1 MIQGELKTVKEFRK
15 RRGEMQ
21 QQIDQ
26 LQGSLE
32 EAAIHHEKAV
42 SAMEYKFFEEKLRLQ
57 KEANR
62 RIADLAGRAHEEA
75 IRLVGVA
82 SRNSQL
88 IFSPSSWSRPLPL
101 PQ

>member
-21 QQIDQ
+21 QQIEQ
-26 LQGSLE
+26 LQCSLE
-32 EAAIHHEKAV
+32 DAGTEHEKAV

-75 IRLVGVA
+75 IK
-82 SRNSQL
+82 
-88 IFSPSSWSRPLPL
+88 
-101 PQ
+101 

>member
-1 MIQGELKTVKEFRK
+1 MRGFSSHVSTQIKVIQGELKMVKEFRK

-26 LQGSLE
+26 LQGTLKDAE
-32 EAAIHHEKAV
+32 EDHEKAMT
-42 SAMEYKFFEEKLRLQ
+42 AMEYKFFEEKLRLQ

-75 IRLVGVA
+75 VR
-82 SRNSQL
+82 
-88 IFSPSSWSRPLPL
+88 
-101 PQ
+101 